1 MASPNIANKQLISA
15 SNVTFERSGQ
25 ALLKDINLSI
35 ASGMITVLLG
45 HNGAGKTL
53 LMQVMHGLLM
63 PSSGTI
69 SSIGRTG
76 QKMVFQKPVMLRRTA
91 GQYFDFICP
100 DCPAHIKQDW
110 FHKAGLTGRT
120 ATPSRL
126 LSGGEQQKLSLISV
140 LATQPKLLFLDEP
153 TAGVDVELR
162 NDMWQIVEELKKEG
176 VTIILTT
183 HYIEEAE
190 EVADRIAII
199 NHGEISLVEEK
210 QALMSRLGRKDLT
223 LELQTPLQ
231 AIPKSLSKF
240 DLTLSEDKQSL
251 RYVYDTKSER
261 IGVTSL
267 LTALSEADIKFKDLQ
282 THTSSLEEI
291 FVSLVQK
298 DDAS

>member
-153 TAGVDVELR
+153 CANLDFEAIDFVEA
-162 NDMWQIVEELKKEG
+162 ELLAARETG
-176 VTIILTT
+176 MTIIMSSHSRHQAQKLAD
-183 HYIEEAE
+183 YI
-190 EVADRIAII
+190 VLMRRGRIA
-199 NHGEISLVEEK
+199 EYAEK
-210 QALMSRLGRKDLT
+210 ET
-223 LELQTPLQ
+223 FF
-231 AIPKSLSKF
+231 LSPESDAGKEY
-240 DLTLSEDKQSL
+240 LSYS
-251 RYVYDTKSER
+251 
-261 IGVTSL
+261 
-267 LTALSEADIKFKDLQ
+267 
-282 THTSSLEEI
+282 
-291 FVSLVQK
+291 
-298 DDAS
+298 

>member
-153 TAGVDVELR
+153 CANLDFEAIDFVEA
-162 NDMWQIVEELKKEG
+162 ELLAARETG
-176 VTIILTT
+176 MTIIMSSHSRHQAQKLAD
-183 HYIEEAE
+183 YIILMRRG
-190 EVADRIAII
+190 RIA
-199 NHGEISLVEEK
+199 EYAEK
-210 QALMSRLGRKDLT
+210 ET
-223 LELQTPLQ
+223 FF
-231 AIPKSLSKF
+231 LSPE
-240 DLTLSEDKQSL
+240 S
-251 RYVYDTKSER
+251 
-261 IGVTSL
+261 
-267 LTALSEADIKFKDLQ
+267 
-282 THTSSLEEI
+282 
-291 FVSLVQK
+291 
-298 DDAS
+298 DASKEYLSYS

>member
-153 TAGVDVELR
+153 CANLDFEAIDFV
-162 NDMWQIVEELKKEG
+162 
-176 VTIILTT
+176 
-183 HYIEEAE
+183 EAE
-190 EVADRIAII
+190 
-199 NHGEISLVEEK
+199 
-210 QALMSRLGRKDLT
+210 
-223 LELQTPLQ
+223 
-231 AIPKSLSKF
+231 
-240 DLTLSEDKQSL
+240 
-251 RYVYDTKSER
+251 
-261 IGVTSL
+261 L
-267 LTALSEADIKFKDLQ
+267 LTARETGMTIIMSSHSRHQAQKLADYIILMRRGRIAEYAEKETFLLSPE
-282 THTSSLEEI
+282 S
-291 FVSLVQK
+291 
-298 DDAS
+298 DAGKEYLSYS

>member
-69 SSIGRTG
+69 NSIGRTG

-153 TAGVDVELR
+153 CANLDFEAIDFVEA
-162 NDMWQIVEELKKEG
+162 ELLAARETG
-176 VTIILTT
+176 MTIIMSSHSRHQAQKLAD
-183 HYIEEAE
+183 YIILMRRG
-190 EVADRIAII
+190 RIA
-199 NHGEISLVEEK
+199 EYAEK
-210 QALMSRLGRKDLT
+210 ET
-223 LELQTPLQ
+223 FF
-231 AIPKSLSKF
+231 LSPESDAGKEY
-240 DLTLSEDKQSL
+240 LSYS
-251 RYVYDTKSER
+251 
-261 IGVTSL
+261 
-267 LTALSEADIKFKDLQ
+267 
-282 THTSSLEEI
+282 
-291 FVSLVQK
+291 
-298 DDAS
+298 

>member
-100 DCPAHIKQDW
+100 DCPAHMKQDW

-153 TAGVDVELR
+153 CANLDFEAIDFVEA
-162 NDMWQIVEELKKEG
+162 ELLAARETG
-176 VTIILTT
+176 MTIIMSSHSRHQAQKLAD
-183 HYIEEAE
+183 YIILMRRG
-190 EVADRIAII
+190 RIA
-199 NHGEISLVEEK
+199 EYAEK
-210 QALMSRLGRKDLT
+210 EAFF
-223 LELQTPLQ
+223 
-231 AIPKSLSKF
+231 LSPESDAGKEY
-240 DLTLSEDKQSL
+240 LSYS
-251 RYVYDTKSER
+251 
-261 IGVTSL
+261 
-267 LTALSEADIKFKDLQ
+267 
-282 THTSSLEEI
+282 
-291 FVSLVQK
+291 
-298 DDAS
+298 

>member
-69 SSIGRTG
+69 NSIGRTG

-110 FHKAGLTGRT
+110 FHKAGLTGRA
-120 ATPSRL
+120 ATPSRR

-153 TAGVDVELR
+153 CANLDFEAIDFVEA
-162 NDMWQIVEELKKEG
+162 ELLAARETG
-176 VTIILTT
+176 MTIIMSSHSRHQAQKLAD
-183 HYIEEAE
+183 YIILMRRG
-190 EVADRIAII
+190 RIA
-199 NHGEISLVEEK
+199 EYAEK
-210 QALMSRLGRKDLT
+210 EAFF
-223 LELQTPLQ
+223 
-231 AIPKSLSKF
+231 LSPESDAGKEY
-240 DLTLSEDKQSL
+240 LSYS
-251 RYVYDTKSER
+251 
-261 IGVTSL
+261 
-267 LTALSEADIKFKDLQ
+267 
-282 THTSSLEEI
+282 
-291 FVSLVQK
+291 
-298 DDAS
+298 

>member
-153 TAGVDVELR
+153 CANLDFEAIDFVEA
-162 NDMWQIVEELKKEG
+162 ELLAARETG
-176 VTIILTT
+176 MTIIMSSHSRHQAQKLAD
-183 HYIEEAE
+183 YIILMRRG
-190 EVADRIAII
+190 RIA
-199 NHGEISLVEEK
+199 EYAEK
-210 QALMSRLGRKDLT
+210 EAFF
-223 LELQTPLQ
+223 
-231 AIPKSLSKF
+231 LSPESDAGKEY
-240 DLTLSEDKQSL
+240 LSFS
-251 RYVYDTKSER
+251 
-261 IGVTSL
+261 
-267 LTALSEADIKFKDLQ
+267 
-282 THTSSLEEI
+282 
-291 FVSLVQK
+291 
-298 DDAS
+298 

>member
-76 QKMVFQKPVMLRRTA
+76 QKMVFQKPAMLRRTA

-153 TAGVDVELR
+153 CANLDFEAIDFVEA
-162 NDMWQIVEELKKEG
+162 ELLAARETG
-176 VTIILTT
+176 MTIIMSSHSRHQAQKLAD
-183 HYIEEAE
+183 YIILMRRG
-190 EVADRIAII
+190 RIA
-199 NHGEISLVEEK
+199 EYAEK
-210 QALMSRLGRKDLT
+210 ET
-223 LELQTPLQ
+223 FF
-231 AIPKSLSKF
+231 LSPESDAGKEY
-240 DLTLSEDKQSL
+240 LSYS
-251 RYVYDTKSER
+251 
-261 IGVTSL
+261 
-267 LTALSEADIKFKDLQ
+267 
-282 THTSSLEEI
+282 
-291 FVSLVQK
+291 
-298 DDAS
+298 

>member
-76 QKMVFQKPVMLRRTA
+76 QKMVFQKPVMLRRPA

-140 LATQPKLLFLDEP
+140 LAAQPKLLFLDEP
-153 TAGVDVELR
+153 CANLDFEAIDFVEA
-162 NDMWQIVEELKKEG
+162 ELLAARETG
-176 VTIILTT
+176 MTIIMSSHSRHQAQKLAD
-183 HYIEEAE
+183 YIILMRRG
-190 EVADRIAII
+190 RIA
-199 NHGEISLVEEK
+199 EYAEK
-210 QALMSRLGRKDLT
+210 EAFF
-223 LELQTPLQ
+223 
-231 AIPKSLSKF
+231 LSPESDAGKEY
-240 DLTLSEDKQSL
+240 LSYS
-251 RYVYDTKSER
+251 
-261 IGVTSL
+261 
-267 LTALSEADIKFKDLQ
+267 
-282 THTSSLEEI
+282 
-291 FVSLVQK
+291 
-298 DDAS
+298 

>member
-1 MASPNIANKQLISA
+1 MASPNIAKKQLISA

-153 TAGVDVELR
+153 CANLDFEAIDFVEA
-162 NDMWQIVEELKKEG
+162 ELLAARETG
-176 VTIILTT
+176 MTIIMSSHSRHQAQKLAD
-183 HYIEEAE
+183 YIILMRRG
-190 EVADRIAII
+190 RIA
-199 NHGEISLVEEK
+199 EYAEK
-210 QALMSRLGRKDLT
+210 ET
-223 LELQTPLQ
+223 FF
-231 AIPKSLSKF
+231 LSPESDAGKEY
-240 DLTLSEDKQSL
+240 LSYS
-251 RYVYDTKSER
+251 
-261 IGVTSL
+261 
-267 LTALSEADIKFKDLQ
+267 
-282 THTSSLEEI
+282 
-291 FVSLVQK
+291 
-298 DDAS
+298 

>member
-153 TAGVDVELR
+153 CANLDFEAIDFVEA
-162 NDMWQIVEELKKEG
+162 ELLAARETG
-176 VTIILTT
+176 MTIIMSSHSRHQAQKLAD
-183 HYIEEAE
+183 YIILMRRG
-190 EVADRIAII
+190 RIA
-199 NHGEISLVEEK
+199 EYAEK
-210 QALMSRLGRKDLT
+210 EAFF
-223 LELQTPLQ
+223 
-231 AIPKSLSKF
+231 LSPESDAGKEY
-240 DLTLSEDKQSL
+240 LSYS
-251 RYVYDTKSER
+251 
-261 IGVTSL
+261 
-267 LTALSEADIKFKDLQ
+267 
-282 THTSSLEEI
+282 
-291 FVSLVQK
+291 
-298 DDAS
+298 

>member
-53 LMQVMHGLLM
+53 LMQVMHGLLI

-69 SSIGRTG
+69 NSIGRTG

-100 DCPAHIKQDW
+100 DCPSHIKQDW

-140 LATQPKLLFLDEP
+140 MATQPKLLFLDEP
-153 TAGVDVELR
+153 CANLDFEAIDFVEA
-162 NDMWQIVEELKKEG
+162 ELLAAREMG
-176 VTIILTT
+176 MTIIMSSHSRHQAQKL
-183 HYIEEAE
+183 
-190 EVADRIAII
+190 ADFIVLMRRGRIA
-199 NHGEISLVEEK
+199 EYAEK
-210 QALMSRLGRKDLT
+210 ET
-223 LELQTPLQ
+223 FF
-231 AIPKSLSKF
+231 LSPESDAGKEY
-240 DLTLSEDKQSL
+240 LSYS
-251 RYVYDTKSER
+251 
-261 IGVTSL
+261 
-267 LTALSEADIKFKDLQ
+267 
-282 THTSSLEEI
+282 
-291 FVSLVQK
+291 
-298 DDAS
+298 

>member
-153 TAGVDVELR
+153 CANLDFEAIDFVEA
-162 NDMWQIVEELKKEG
+162 ELLAARETG
-176 VTIILTT
+176 MTIIMSSHSRHQAQKLAD
-183 HYIEEAE
+183 YIILMRRGRVAE
-190 EVADRIAII
+190 YA
-199 NHGEISLVEEK
+199 EK
-210 QALMSRLGRKDLT
+210 ET
-223 LELQTPLQ
+223 FF
-231 AIPKSLSKF
+231 LSPESDAGKEY
-240 DLTLSEDKQSL
+240 LSYS
-251 RYVYDTKSER
+251 
-261 IGVTSL
+261 
-267 LTALSEADIKFKDLQ
+267 
-282 THTSSLEEI
+282 
-291 FVSLVQK
+291 
-298 DDAS
+298 

>member
-153 TAGVDVELR
+153 CANLDFEAIDFVEA
-162 NDMWQIVEELKKEG
+162 ELLAARETG
-176 VTIILTT
+176 MTIIMSSHSRHQAQKLAD
-183 HYIEEAE
+183 YIILMRRG
-190 EVADRIAII
+190 RIA
-199 NHGEISLVEEK
+199 EYAEK
-210 QALMSRLGRKDLT
+210 EAFFLLPESDAGK
-223 LELQTPLQ
+223 EY
-231 AIPKSLSKF
+231 LSY
-240 DLTLSEDKQSL
+240 S
-251 RYVYDTKSER
+251 
-261 IGVTSL
+261 
-267 LTALSEADIKFKDLQ
+267 
-282 THTSSLEEI
+282 
-291 FVSLVQK
+291 
-298 DDAS
+298 

>member
-110 FHKAGLTGRT
+110 FYKAGLTGRT

-153 TAGVDVELR
+153 CANLDFEAIDFVEAELLAARETGMTIIMADHAGIRHR
-162 NDMWQIVEELKKEG
+162 NWQI
-176 VTIILTT
+176 IL
-183 HYIEEAE
+183 
-190 EVADRIAII
+190 
-199 NHGEISLVEEK
+199 
-210 QALMSRLGRKDLT
+210 
-223 LELQTPLQ
+223 
-231 AIPKSLSKF
+231 F
-240 DLTLSEDKQSL
+240 
-251 RYVYDTKSER
+251 
-261 IGVTSL
+261 
-267 LTALSEADIKFKDLQ
+267 
-282 THTSSLEEI
+282 
-291 FVSLVQK
+291 
-298 DDAS
+298 

>member
-69 SSIGRTG
+69 SSIGQTG

-153 TAGVDVELR
+153 CANLDFEAIDFVEA
-162 NDMWQIVEELKKEG
+162 ELLAARETG
-176 VTIILTT
+176 MTIIMSSHSRHQAQKLAD
-183 HYIEEAE
+183 YIILMRRG
-190 EVADRIAII
+190 RIA
-199 NHGEISLVEEK
+199 EYAEK
-210 QALMSRLGRKDLT
+210 ET
-223 LELQTPLQ
+223 FF
-231 AIPKSLSKF
+231 LSPESDAGKEY
-240 DLTLSEDKQSL
+240 LSYS
-251 RYVYDTKSER
+251 
-261 IGVTSL
+261 
-267 LTALSEADIKFKDLQ
+267 
-282 THTSSLEEI
+282 
-291 FVSLVQK
+291 
-298 DDAS
+298 

>member
-153 TAGVDVELR
+153 CANLDFEAIDFVEA
-162 NDMWQIVEELKKEG
+162 ELLAARETG
-176 VTIILTT
+176 MTIIMSSHSRHQAQKLAD
-183 HYIEEAE
+183 YIILMRRG
-190 EVADRIAII
+190 RIA
-199 NHGEISLVEEK
+199 EYAEK
-210 QALMSRLGRKDLT
+210 ET
-223 LELQTPLQ
+223 FF
-231 AIPKSLSKF
+231 LSPESDAGKEY
-240 DLTLSEDKQSL
+240 LSYS
-251 RYVYDTKSER
+251 
-261 IGVTSL
+261 
-267 LTALSEADIKFKDLQ
+267 
-282 THTSSLEEI
+282 
-291 FVSLVQK
+291 
-298 DDAS
+298 

>member
-1 MASPNIANKQLISA
+1 MASPNIAKKQLISA

-153 TAGVDVELR
+153 CANLDFEAIDFVEA
-162 NDMWQIVEELKKEG
+162 ELLAARETG
-176 VTIILTT
+176 MTIIMSSHSRHQAQKLAD
-183 HYIEEAE
+183 YIILMRRG
-190 EVADRIAII
+190 RIA
-199 NHGEISLVEEK
+199 EYAEK
-210 QALMSRLGRKDLT
+210 EAFF
-223 LELQTPLQ
+223 
-231 AIPKSLSKF
+231 LSPESDAGKEY
-240 DLTLSEDKQSL
+240 LSYS
-251 RYVYDTKSER
+251 
-261 IGVTSL
+261 
-267 LTALSEADIKFKDLQ
+267 
-282 THTSSLEEI
+282 
-291 FVSLVQK
+291 
-298 DDAS
+298 

>member
-1 MASPNIANKQLISA
+1 MASPNIVNKQLISA

-153 TAGVDVELR
+153 CANLDFEAIDFVEA
-162 NDMWQIVEELKKEG
+162 ELLAARETG
-176 VTIILTT
+176 MTIIMSSHSRHQAQKLAD
-183 HYIEEAE
+183 YIILMRRG
-190 EVADRIAII
+190 RIA
-199 NHGEISLVEEK
+199 EYAEK
-210 QALMSRLGRKDLT
+210 EAFF
-223 LELQTPLQ
+223 
-231 AIPKSLSKF
+231 LSPESDAGKEY
-240 DLTLSEDKQSL
+240 LSYS
-251 RYVYDTKSER
+251 
-261 IGVTSL
+261 
-267 LTALSEADIKFKDLQ
+267 
-282 THTSSLEEI
+282 
-291 FVSLVQK
+291 
-298 DDAS
+298 

>member
-76 QKMVFQKPVMLRRTA
+76 QKMVFQKPVMLRRPA

-153 TAGVDVELR
+153 CANLDFEAIDFVEA
-162 NDMWQIVEELKKEG
+162 ELLAARETG
-176 VTIILTT
+176 MTIIMSSHSRHQAQKLAD
-183 HYIEEAE
+183 YIILMRRG
-190 EVADRIAII
+190 RIA
-199 NHGEISLVEEK
+199 EYAEK
-210 QALMSRLGRKDLT
+210 ET
-223 LELQTPLQ
+223 FF
-231 AIPKSLSKF
+231 LSPESDAGKEY
-240 DLTLSEDKQSL
+240 LSYS
-251 RYVYDTKSER
+251 
-261 IGVTSL
+261 
-267 LTALSEADIKFKDLQ
+267 
-282 THTSSLEEI
+282 
-291 FVSLVQK
+291 
-298 DDAS
+298 

>member
-153 TAGVDVELR
+153 CANLDFEAIDFVEA
-162 NDMWQIVEELKKEG
+162 ELLAARETG
-176 VTIILTT
+176 MTIIMSSHSRHQAQKLAD
-183 HYIEEAE
+183 YIILMRRG
-190 EVADRIAII
+190 RIA
-199 NHGEISLVEEK
+199 EYAEK
-210 QALMSRLGRKDLT
+210 ETFFLAPESDAGK
-223 LELQTPLQ
+223 EY
-231 AIPKSLSKF
+231 LSY
-240 DLTLSEDKQSL
+240 S
-251 RYVYDTKSER
+251 
-261 IGVTSL
+261 
-267 LTALSEADIKFKDLQ
+267 
-282 THTSSLEEI
+282 
-291 FVSLVQK
+291 
-298 DDAS
+298 

>member
-53 LMQVMHGLLM
+53 FMQVMHGLLM

-153 TAGVDVELR
+153 CANLDFEAIDFVEA
-162 NDMWQIVEELKKEG
+162 ELLAARETG
-176 VTIILTT
+176 MTIIMSSHSRHQAQKLAD
-183 HYIEEAE
+183 YIILMRRG
-190 EVADRIAII
+190 RIA
-199 NHGEISLVEEK
+199 EYAEK
-210 QALMSRLGRKDLT
+210 EAFF
-223 LELQTPLQ
+223 
-231 AIPKSLSKF
+231 LSPESDAGKEY
-240 DLTLSEDKQSL
+240 LSYS
-251 RYVYDTKSER
+251 
-261 IGVTSL
+261 
-267 LTALSEADIKFKDLQ
+267 
-282 THTSSLEEI
+282 
-291 FVSLVQK
+291 
-298 DDAS
+298 

>member
-69 SSIGRTG
+69 TSIGRTG

-153 TAGVDVELR
+153 CANLDFEAIDFVEA
-162 NDMWQIVEELKKEG
+162 ELLAARETG
-176 VTIILTT
+176 MTIIMSSHSRHQAQKLAD
-183 HYIEEAE
+183 YIILMRRG
-190 EVADRIAII
+190 RIA
-199 NHGEISLVEEK
+199 EYAEK
-210 QALMSRLGRKDLT
+210 EAFF
-223 LELQTPLQ
+223 
-231 AIPKSLSKF
+231 LSPESDAGKEY
-240 DLTLSEDKQSL
+240 LSYS
-251 RYVYDTKSER
+251 
-261 IGVTSL
+261 
-267 LTALSEADIKFKDLQ
+267 
-282 THTSSLEEI
+282 
-291 FVSLVQK
+291 
-298 DDAS
+298 

>member
-120 ATPSRL
+120 TTPSRL

-153 TAGVDVELR
+153 CANLDFEAIDFVEA
-162 NDMWQIVEELKKEG
+162 ELLAARETG
-176 VTIILTT
+176 MTIIMSSHSRHQAQKLAD
-183 HYIEEAE
+183 YIILMRRG
-190 EVADRIAII
+190 RIA
-199 NHGEISLVEEK
+199 EYAEK
-210 QALMSRLGRKDLT
+210 ET
-223 LELQTPLQ
+223 FF
-231 AIPKSLSKF
+231 LSPESDAGKEY
-240 DLTLSEDKQSL
+240 LSYS
-251 RYVYDTKSER
+251 
-261 IGVTSL
+261 
-267 LTALSEADIKFKDLQ
+267 
-282 THTSSLEEI
+282 
-291 FVSLVQK
+291 
-298 DDAS
+298 

>member
-76 QKMVFQKPVMLRRTA
+76 QKIVFQKPVMLRRTA

-153 TAGVDVELR
+153 CANLDFEAIDFVEA
-162 NDMWQIVEELKKEG
+162 ELLAARETG
-176 VTIILTT
+176 MTIIMSSHSRHQAQKLAD
-183 HYIEEAE
+183 YIILMRRG
-190 EVADRIAII
+190 RIA
-199 NHGEISLVEEK
+199 EYAEK
-210 QALMSRLGRKDLT
+210 ET
-223 LELQTPLQ
+223 FF
-231 AIPKSLSKF
+231 LSPESDAGKEY
-240 DLTLSEDKQSL
+240 LSYS
-251 RYVYDTKSER
+251 
-261 IGVTSL
+261 
-267 LTALSEADIKFKDLQ
+267 
-282 THTSSLEEI
+282 
-291 FVSLVQK
+291 
-298 DDAS
+298 

>member
-1 MASPNIANKQLISA
+1 MASPNIAKKQLISA

-25 ALLKDINLSI
+25 ALLKDINLSL

-153 TAGVDVELR
+153 CANLDFEAIDFVEA
-162 NDMWQIVEELKKEG
+162 ELLAARETG
-176 VTIILTT
+176 MTIIMSSHSRHQAQKLAD
-183 HYIEEAE
+183 YIILMRRG
-190 EVADRIAII
+190 RIA
-199 NHGEISLVEEK
+199 EYAEK
-210 QALMSRLGRKDLT
+210 EAFF
-223 LELQTPLQ
+223 
-231 AIPKSLSKF
+231 LSPESDAGKEY
-240 DLTLSEDKQSL
+240 LSYS
-251 RYVYDTKSER
+251 
-261 IGVTSL
+261 
-267 LTALSEADIKFKDLQ
+267 
-282 THTSSLEEI
+282 
-291 FVSLVQK
+291 
-298 DDAS
+298 

>member
-126 LSGGEQQKLSLISV
+126 LSRGS
-140 LATQPKLLFLDEP
+140 A
-153 TAGVDVELR
+153 
-162 NDMWQIVEELKKEG
+162 
-176 VTIILTT
+176 
-183 HYIEEAE
+183 
-190 EVADRIAII
+190 
-199 NHGEISLVEEK
+199 
-210 QALMSRLGRKDLT
+210 
-223 LELQTPLQ
+223 
-231 AIPKSLSKF
+231 
-240 DLTLSEDKQSL
+240 
-251 RYVYDTKSER
+251 
-261 IGVTSL
+261 
-267 LTALSEADIKFKDLQ
+267 
-282 THTSSLEEI
+282 
-291 FVSLVQK
+291 
-298 DDAS
+298 

>member
-140 LATQPKLLFLDEP
+140 LATQPRLLFLDEP
-153 TAGVDVELR
+153 CANLDFEAIDFVEA
-162 NDMWQIVEELKKEG
+162 ELLAARETG
-176 VTIILTT
+176 MTIIMSSHSRHQAQKLAD
-183 HYIEEAE
+183 YIILMRRG
-190 EVADRIAII
+190 RIA
-199 NHGEISLVEEK
+199 EYAEK
-210 QALMSRLGRKDLT
+210 ET
-223 LELQTPLQ
+223 FF
-231 AIPKSLSKF
+231 LSPESDAGKEY
-240 DLTLSEDKQSL
+240 LSYS
-251 RYVYDTKSER
+251 
-261 IGVTSL
+261 
-267 LTALSEADIKFKDLQ
+267 
-282 THTSSLEEI
+282 
-291 FVSLVQK
+291 
-298 DDAS
+298 

>member
-140 LATQPKLLFLDEP
+140 LATQPKLLLLDEP
-153 TAGVDVELR
+153 CANLDFEAIDFVEA
-162 NDMWQIVEELKKEG
+162 ELLAARETG
-176 VTIILTT
+176 MTIIMSSHSRHQAQKLAD
-183 HYIEEAE
+183 YIILMRRG
-190 EVADRIAII
+190 RIA
-199 NHGEISLVEEK
+199 EYAEK
-210 QALMSRLGRKDLT
+210 ETFFLAPESDAGK
-223 LELQTPLQ
+223 EY
-231 AIPKSLSKF
+231 LSY
-240 DLTLSEDKQSL
+240 S
-251 RYVYDTKSER
+251 
-261 IGVTSL
+261 
-267 LTALSEADIKFKDLQ
+267 
-282 THTSSLEEI
+282 
-291 FVSLVQK
+291 
-298 DDAS
+298 

>member
-153 TAGVDVELR
+153 CANLDFEAIDFV
-162 NDMWQIVEELKKEG
+162 
-176 VTIILTT
+176 
-183 HYIEEAE
+183 EAE
-190 EVADRIAII
+190 
-199 NHGEISLVEEK
+199 
-210 QALMSRLGRKDLT
+210 
-223 LELQTPLQ
+223 
-231 AIPKSLSKF
+231 
-240 DLTLSEDKQSL
+240 
-251 RYVYDTKSER
+251 
-261 IGVTSL
+261 L
-267 LTALSEADIKFKDLQ
+267 LTARETGMTIIMSSHSRHQAQKLADYIILMRRGRIAEYAEKETFFLSPE
-282 THTSSLEEI
+282 S
-291 FVSLVQK
+291 
-298 DDAS
+298 DAGKEYLSYS